1 MSKYV
6 SKGYLVPATVCRG
19 SLCRGGTATWWSPP
33 PPPTVQGPE
42 YQYLYKYLL
51 VNKLILRFKKTAF
64 GICDWYQLS
73 NLPDAELSDLN
84 LSDTKL
90 FRCWTYQIPNLS
102 DNELIRYWPYQIPN
116 LSDTGHIINWARPY
130 HIPNLSDTKFIKYR
144 TYQIP
149 NISDPNLSDTR
160 LIR

>member
-1 MSKYV
+1 LGFFLLW
-6 SKGYLVPATVCRG
+6 GYPQMVFTP
-19 SLCRGGTATWWSPP
+19 PP

-42 YQYLYKYLL
+42 YQYLSKYLL
-51 VNKLILRFKKTAF
+51 VNKLILRFKKNCFWILWLVSVIELTR
-64 GICDWYQLS
+64 CR
-73 NLPDAELSDLN
+73 LSDLN

-116 LSDTGHIINWARPY
+116 LSDTGHIINWAHHIRPY
-130 HIPNLSDTKFIKYR
+130 HIPNLSDSKIIRYR